1 MIDNVRNVGFDLIIA
16 YSHIRSSA
24 RDLSTSVQN
33 MLFPIVSISGK
44 YAQCLSDNALSD
56 SPYDAITS
64 LIKTEV
70 TDLTESVL
78 ISMAIFSFGVV
89 PLCYLLFPLLF
100 YSRKNELT
108 RI

>member
-1 MIDNVRNVGFDLIIA
+1 MIGNVGNAGFNLIIA
-16 YSHIRSSA
+16 YRHTRSSA
-24 RDLSTSVQN
+24 CDLSISVQN

-44 YAQCLSDNALSD
+44 YAQYLSDNTLSD

-70 TDLTESVL
+70 TDLAVSVL
-78 ISMAIFSFGVV
+78 ISMAILACASM
-89 PLCYLLFPLLF
+89 CSLLFLLLF